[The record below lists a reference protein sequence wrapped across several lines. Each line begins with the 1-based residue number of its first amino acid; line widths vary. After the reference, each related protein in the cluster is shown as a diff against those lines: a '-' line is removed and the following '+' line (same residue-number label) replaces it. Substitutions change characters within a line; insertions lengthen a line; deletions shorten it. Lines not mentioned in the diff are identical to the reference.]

1 MKKTFK
7 VLSFIFA
14 VVLLV
19 TLGCV
24 ATFAADEATVEKW
37 IDSADTTWYNDT
49 DATFTITTAEQ
60 LAGFASLVNG
70 GNTFAGKTIVLG
82 NDIDLAGKQWDP
94 IGGASVYF
102 AGEFDGGDCTIA
114 NLTDTQ
120 DNNRKGLFGL
130 VEDCYIHNLILK
142 DVHFAGNMTGARVGA
157 VAGNLNNPNWNGTG
171 CILMDITIDGLFYD
185 ITDTNGLIGG
195 LVGYSWNSYIKNCTI
210 KTAVMNI
217 TSTADSAVGGMIGYG
232 RGVTDNCYIED
243 FPTYGSHILP
253 EDTEEVVEA
262 GTYAV
267 INYVDNKIEGLKANL
282 SGTVSFGGFFGCD
295 TYNHWRNFFDGDSVT
310 GLEVVCAEGDGVY
323 NVGGFMSYQ
332 YGGYSSAALKNCS
345 VSGTITSKGS
355 NPNSSF
361 GGFVGGKGGRPGGAT
376 TCTANVAID
385 VAAGNA
391 AGFVGGTQQYSAH
404 AYAFEDC
411 HATGSVSTDNGIAGG
426 FVASVGHGGD
436 GSALNV
442 TISNSS
448 ASGAVEGTTVGGL
461 IGSVSDVKNSNPTGG
476 SVIMGDNT
484 ITATDSTGA
493 ALPDVGSVTADDLVI
508 IPAAQID
515 DNYYLT
521 LADAIAAAQDGDI
534 IVLANGTHKWT
545 AGWKIQNKT
554 VTFKGSKDA
563 VIDMTNVATGQN
575 TSGATLNF
583 EGLTVQFGTAN
594 FKGFQHAA
602 KVVYN
607 NVTHIGQECL
617 YASTV
622 EFNNV
627 IFKVSGNAYA
637 VWTYGASDV
646 TFNNCEFNTEGKAV
660 LVYIEKAHQAEIEL
674 TDCEFKS
681 TKNVGKAAVE
691 IGASANGKVSSY
703 DLAFTACTADE
714 GFAANNTESNLW
726 GNKDYIGSDSGS
738 SVAING
744 EAQKLYIVEISREV
758 DGETVTTFYTS
769 IQEAIDAAAAG
780 EVIKLLNN
788 IAEAGINVAADK
800 DVIIDLNGKTV
811 TGNIVNKGT
820 LTVKNGTIINNAFKS
835 CIESVGEAA
844 KLIVEDLTATSTRH
858 ALRIEGGEATIKSGT
873 FTAIGRK
880 GETET
885 VHALNAGGDYATTVV
900 IEGGTFN
907 GIQYNGN
914 AEQGDSGAAV
924 MAQANAVVTIKGGT
938 FAYGQNYTVAGNGSV
953 IITGDAKFDEAN
965 AFGAAVKVGDW
976 YYTFDYAWTNF
987 VKQGGEHTIKL
998 EADADFADASWSTE
1012 MKKLALTID
1021 LNGHALTLK
1030 KTMPIAGSFYG
1041 GNTLIIT
1048 DSSAAADG
1056 QMIFENDS
1064 CIEFFNDYADT
1075 LIIEAGIFVKDNGEG
1090 AIIQDNA
1097 WGTVNQTITLNGGD
1111 FSGVTTEI
1119 LDIDKGDKVTKAADV
1134 AVKTPAGY
1142 AWENDT
1148 TLVTAKVQCGDEYYL
1163 TIAEAV
1169 AAAGDN
1175 AATITLLADID
1186 LTDGVVIAKGQNI
1199 TLDLNGKTIT
1209 YNSAK
1214 TTSDAAITNYGT
1226 LAIIGDGTITYTSTA
1241 PSSNAAYATN
1251 AITNCGTL
1259 TVDGATIENNTVG
1272 GASYAI
1278 DNNSSAGAASVT
1290 VESGVISSNGV
1301 AIRQFA
1307 NSAAANDLTIN
1318 GGEITGSRALWIQL
1332 PGTDSEKKPVVNVDI
1347 NDGTVTATGENG
1359 GYQLAIYAYSYGND
1373 WTNVDIDISGG
1384 TFDGDIALGG
1394 GQKNGVA
1401 SLDIT
1406 GGNFTDVYTY
1416 GTSEDIDISGGTFVY
1431 APADKYIAPNAGLMI
1446 ASNGTYS
1453 VVEDDKAVGVGAV
1466 ASLNGNYYYETLE
1479 EAVLAAQDGDTVYL
1493 LTDYEGEGFKYNA
1506 DITID
1511 LGGFVFKNTSPIR
1524 VWSEGFNGTI
1534 KNGTIAPVPGANGNN
1549 QAIQYYASGKLTLD
1563 GVDIIGDYITGNT
1576 YLLTIQGAG
1585 DVILTGDTAIY
1596 AHRSLTAQ
1604 DGRNAIHI
1612 NMDDNSKI
1620 NVILKD
1626 VYAISGGI
1634 TFWPSVNGSMT
1645 VDIQQVDVWNAN
1657 FVHYATLDTETITYK
1672 VNGQYAAWT
1681 VGSIVLQPGE
1691 TLIYTDKNGKEW
1703 TVAAPTEDENNHNV
1717 LIADYYAE
1725 YDRYAFGVITYTT
1738 LDATKV
1744 YGSSTWYK
1752 TGTNELLE
1760 GMGSY
1765 NVKYFKDTVW
1775 LNVGSNH
1782 PDHYTVTPKLRP
1794 GHMYEDVTDG
1804 TQRNYLNFNIYHMG
1818 FDSVYD
1824 YSELDA
1830 EKYADNFIIDDSG
1843 AGYITITPATITADK
1858 VEYGGNWDYDGE
1870 AHFGTVPEK
1879 KHFHLVNENKN
1890 LPITLLFTTD
1900 KAAYDAKNVAGF
1912 TSEDPFSIMDY
1923 GTKPIYY
1930 VVTAK
1935 NHAPLFGSYEISI
1948 NQISIK
1954 DAVFELTAD
1963 SFVYNA
1969 EAHTVTIKDGT
1980 VTLTVD
1986 GVTFNLKL
1994 DEDYTIVLDTANN
2007 IGDTFTNAGSYTFII
2022 KAVEG
2027 SNYKDSASREWK
2039 ITKAPFAIIFESQN
2053 IIYGAAEP
2061 TFEPI
2066 FLGLYV
2072 ESPEEIKAALEGL
2085 SINAFSAYDESD
2097 DDYDNVG
2104 QYTIS
2109 ALIRG
2114 SAKNYVYVSY
2124 DEFIK
2129 TLDEETAAQYGKYE
2143 DAYLTVEKKEVYVS
2157 ASYTGDLYYSIVSKL
2172 IKNEYFSLSFNKNGY
2187 KPLDKDLAKGM
2198 FTADHIVGSWG
2209 FYDNWGSQAYL
2220 LDTRNAGYNLR
2231 AAVYTWKSDADLQ
2244 ASNNN
2249 YANYILTRDYGNAG
2263 FVEIQKLPLAVT
2275 VEKQTLIY
2283 GDVWTQGGNIAVTDT
2298 ILNEVRDNSLFTI
2311 NADMFTTDYKQ
2322 GNNVGKYNIIFN
2334 VADFNDK
2341 NTNYVIK
2348 ADEVTGE
2355 LEIIKRILAFVPQAD
2370 SVIYGYE
2377 YVRNSEKWDC
2387 YVVNGNGGDDSWV
2400 TIVEND
2406 LPALYDLFITETDYV
2421 VGDHVGDKKFIWII
2435 YKDGKSAEDHLNYD
2449 IWRNVAMDGVDVSKA
2464 PLKILPNTK
2473 PETWNAQ
2480 YDSPRYNGEKQVGD
2494 LQSLVLNGETINL
2507 DEVKV
2512 MESGNVGIDAGDYG
2526 VKIQVVGGDYDGA
2539 IINAVFTI
2547 RPFVVKTVKWENT
2560 TQVYT
2565 GEELKPIAY
2574 TLLPNGERVYF
2585 ETTGATYVGNNSIY
2599 VLSVH
2604 EYADDCEEH
2613 TVENGL
2619 KCAEYKSTNY
2629 VFDML
2634 NIGLG
2639 VLKITEAEP
2648 VKVYSGAVV
2657 IGQNNKGYSLL
2668 FTIEPT
2674 VIDQYGLG
2682 FTGIATAEQAA
2693 KILTLT
2699 YLTDAEGNPTTR
2711 TDFTLF
2717 YDAEDELY
2725 KLSFYGV
2732 APQNFDKEVRIDFN
2746 FGLDPLPTI
2755 VTVEEYAYKLISL
2768 YIGAATTDTWNA
2780 YSYMVD
2786 VLVSLIEYGAAAQ
2799 KDVYGLADED
2809 LISAGLKAALDVD
2822 KNNPKADAFMTK
2834 SASENVDTIEEGAAS
2849 TAPVEYDVK
2858 FIIDNVDDITNS
2870 NAHLSVGM
2878 GNSITVKV
2886 QLYLGD
2892 GYTVTADTDVR
2903 IYAGANKLITFHN
2916 PEYESGPYYTVENNV
2931 ITIEYD
2937 LDLSNMKD
2945 TIRFLVIDYSGNYNA
2960 EGSDSATPVGDL
2972 QFVPYDYVETLDA
2985 GASANTLAALQ
2996 VFADAVAAY
3005 KSFMSLE

>member
-1 MKKTFK
+1 MKMKKTFK
-7 VLSFIFA
+7 VLSFIFV

-19 TLGCV
+19 ALGCI
-24 ATFAADEATVEKW
+24 ATFAAD
-37 IDSADTTWYNDT
+37 
-49 DATFTITTAEQ
+49 TFTIVDFEEDLIAAKTVDGDYVLDANGKTYTWTIGNEINAGEGVNPDRLNSKNGQYWLLGGESCDVVIKNANFVFTAPEGEVKLTGGSFPGTSECNNAQ
-60 LAGFASLVNG
+60 LFFEHKGALTVEGCAFDSVILTN
-70 GNTFAGKTIVLG
+70 FAGTATTV
-82 NDIDLAGKQWDP
+82 
-94 IGGASVYF
+94 
-102 AGEFDGGDCTIA
+102 
-114 NLTDTQ
+114 
-120 DNNRKGLFGL
+120 
-130 VEDCYIHNLILK
+130 
-142 DVHFAGNMTGARVGA
+142 
-157 VAGNLNNPNWNGTG
+157 TG
-171 CILMDITIDGLFYD
+171 CAF
-185 ITDTNGLIGG
+185 N
-195 LVGYSWNSYIKNCTI
+195 N
-210 KTAVMNI
+210 AV
-217 TSTADSAVGGMIGYG
+217 
-232 RGVTDNCYIED
+232 
-243 FPTYGSHILP
+243 
-253 EDTEEVVEA
+253 

-267 INYVDNKIEGLKANL
+267 KDARGSAI
-282 SGTVSFGGFFGCD
+282 
-295 TYNHWRNFFDGDSVT
+295 SVT
-310 GLEVVCAEGDGVY
+310 GCIFTDCSGAIMVSAVAATDEIKSVTIEGNDFTRVGNDGANRGIVQLAAGGVY
-323 NVGGFMSYQ
+323 AENALTYKSNTPVDCGSEIRLLNAT
-332 YGGYSSAALKNCS
+332 AADDVFKTGL
-345 VSGTITSKGS
+345 TITGDS
-355 NPNSSF
+355 
-361 GGFVGGKGGRPGGAT
+361 
-376 TCTANVAID
+376 
-385 VAAGNA
+385 
-391 AGFVGGTQQYSAH
+391 
-404 AYAFEDC
+404 
-411 HATGSVSTDNGIAGG
+411 
-426 FVASVGHGGD
+426 FVAS
-436 GSALNV
+436 
-442 TISNSS
+442 
-448 ASGAVEGTTVGGL
+448 
-461 IGSVSDVKNSNPTGG
+461 IGNAGYK
-476 SVIMGDNT
+476 
-484 ITATDSTGA
+484 
-493 ALPDVGSVTADDLVI
+493 
-508 IPAAQID
+508 
-515 DNYYLT
+515 T
-521 LADAIAAAQDGDI
+521 LADAIAAAQDGDV

-2648 VKVYSGAVV
+2648 VKIHSGSLV
-2657 IGQNNKGYSLL
+2657 IGQNNAGYSLL

-2674 VIDQYGLG
+2674 VIDQYGIG
-2682 FTGIATAEQAA
+2682 RDFWAENEATVEEAA

-2699 YLTDAEGNPTTR
+2699 YLNEKKTNFD
-2711 TDFTLF
+2711 LY
-2717 YDAEDELY
+2717 YDAEDDLY

-2755 VTVEEYAYKLISL
+2755 ITVEEYAYMLISL
-2768 YIGAATTDTWNA
+2768 YIDAATTENWNA

-2799 KDVYGLADED
+2799 KDNNVADAD
-2809 LISAGLKAALDVD
+2809 LIDGGLKAALGAKYDAFVTPATEDDGAVEDKPAVD
-2822 KNNPKADAFMTK
+2822 EDTTYSVKFAVSNVADMTGAFANLTVGAGADITFTATFNPGAGFKADMFDVLYIYINDVEVTQCYNAAMMT
-2834 SASENVDTIEEGAAS
+2834 
-2849 TAPVEYDVK
+2849 
-2858 FIIDNVDDITNS
+2858 
-2870 NAHLSVGM
+2870 
-2878 GNSITVKV
+2878 
-2886 QLYLGD
+2886 
-2892 GYTVTADTDVR
+2892 
-2903 IYAGANKLITFHN
+2903 
-2916 PEYESGPYYTVENNV
+2916 PEMMEMYPYYTVNDNGDITVSSVLPNGLDHMNDTVRV
-2931 ITIEYD
+2931 IFMD
-2937 LDLSNMKD
+2937 FD
-2945 TIRFLVIDYSGNYNA
+2945 A
-2960 EGSDSATPVGDL
+2960 EGNETKIGDIK
-2972 QFVPYDYVETLDA
+2972 FVSYDYVKATAL
-2985 GASANTLAALQ
+2985 ASENTLKALQ
-2996 VFADAVAAY
+2996 AFADSIVAY
-3005 KSFMSLE
+3005 KTFMGL